1 MNINKEE
8 LLNEL
13 KRKYGDLDNDSGC
26 YVNGKWLS
34 IYQVVEIIEE
44 CQEQD

>member
-8 LLNEL
+8 LLSEL
-13 KRKYGDLDNDSGC
+13 KRKYGDLENDCGC
-26 YVNGKWLS
+26 YVNNKWLS
-34 IYQVVEIIEE
+34 IYKIVEIIEE